1 MGALRLPANARLW
14 AVVGMMFFLAAFNG
28 APLTLSGPPVAHV
41 DHHVSATGHLD
52 HLASVDHD
60 HIESAAT
67 PSAPD
72 AFADAL
78 LPRLRTALTALGL
91 VFVVGLLWR
100 WSPQH
105 TILVGR
111 DPPRTQ
117 LSVSPG
123 RDVLSRLCISRR

>member
-1 MGALRLPANARLW
+1 MGALRRSANARLW
-14 AVVGMMFFLAAFNG
+14 AAVGLLLFLTAFNG
-28 APLTLSGPPVAHV
+28 APLTLSGAPAAHI

-67 PSAPD
+67 QSPPD

-91 VFVVGLLWR
+91 VFILGLLWR

-105 TILVGR
+105 TALVGR
-111 DPPRTQ
+111 DPPRAQ
-117 LSVSPG
+117 LIVSPG